1 MDVIRDGGTPQ
12 CYMISLNASRLGA
25 RRVPPPRRSWKE
37 RVDGTGRPPDRPI
50 GFPGLPPSSRS
61 ALRDS
66 EMQVRAFRCE
76 QPRASP
82 PDALRRTGHQ
92 NRSCLRDSGPSIA
105 SRLVAAPCARSPTVG
120 SDVGTDLSDRCCLV
134 YSPSHRLRM
143 AVGPSRHA
151 GRSHEWHA
159 PRTYPQ
165 PHRRGSIRNLRR
177 RVMHNPQPSIMS
189 DFAAID
195 RPLCSG
201 TAFPPLRR

>member
-1 MDVIRDGGTPQ
+1 MVVRRNVILFRSMPVAAALGGF
-12 CYMISLNASRLGA
+12 LRRAA
-25 RRVPPPRRSWKE
+25 RGENE
-37 RVDGTGRPPDRPI
+37 RMEPGVRPI
-50 GFPGLPPSSRS
+50 ARSDFPACHREPTG
-61 ALRDS
+61 AAGS
-66 EMQVRAFRCE
+66 EMQVRALRCE
-76 QPRASP
+76 HLHASP
-82 PDALRRTGHQ
+82 SDALRRARHQ
-92 NRSCLRDSGPSIA
+92 NRFA
-105 SRLVAAPCARSPTVG
+105 SEIQVRRSSPLGAARRARSRTVS
-120 SDVGTDLSDRCCLV
+120 SDVGTDLSDQCCLV

-177 RVMHNPQPSIMS
+177 RVMHDPQPSIMS

-201 TAFPPLRR
+201 TAFPLLRR